1 MAARTQ
7 KIDNE
12 TAMLDEVAA
21 LPSDLTEFNQATEER
36 IAEIVKKAMS

>member
-12 TAMLDEVAA
+12 TAMLDKVAA
-21 LPSDLTEFNQATEER
+21 LPSDLTEIN
-36 IAEIVKKAMS
+36 